1 MTILP
6 IKKYPEP
13 ILRKKSEEVKEV
25 TPEIKK
31 LIEEMIETMIKNNG
45 IGLAAPQVGVSKRI
59 IVAATQKDPLVFIN
73 PKILRKS
80 KETELGEEGC
90 LSFPGLYL
98 KIKRP
103 KFVEVGALDINGK
116 KIRFET
122 KELLSKSPV
131 NERYPTGVIL
141 SRIIQHE
148 TDHLD
153 GILIIDRIS
162 FWQRWKIRKTSKFTQ
177 VGPVSN

>member
-13 ILRKKSEEVKEV
+13 ILRKISEEVKEV

-31 LIEEMIETMIKNNG
+31 LIEEMIETMIKSNG
-45 IGLAAPQVGVSKRI
+45 IGLAASQVGVSKRV
-59 IVAATQKDPLVFIN
+59 IVAATQKGPLVFIN

-98 KIKRP
+98 KIKRS
-103 KFVEVGALDINGK
+103 KWVEVEAIDINGR
-116 KIRFET
+116 KIRLGIE
-122 KELLSKSPV
+122 EPLS
-131 NERYPTGVIL
+131 GVML

-148 TDHLD
+148 IDHLD

-162 FWQRWKIRKTSKFTQ
+162 FWQRRKIREKLAIKF
-177 VGPVSN
+177 